1 MANKGPS
8 YGMSRDVMSRI
19 EKKYDDELEARLL
32 QWIKLQAGADAGEP
46 PEQGRYG
53 FQQWLKN
60 GVVLSKLINSLYPRG
75 SQPVK
80 IPEPPPSMAFKQME
94 QVAQFLKAAED
105 YGVVKT
111 DIFQTVDLYEGKDL
125 AAVQR
130 TVVAL
135 GSIAVTKDDGQYQG
149 DPSWFMKKAQEHK
162 RDFTEDKMK
171 QGKNIIGLQMGS
183 NQGASQAGMTG
194 YGRPRQ
200 IMS

>member
-8 YGMSRDVMSRI
+8 YGMSRDVQSRI
-19 EKKYDDELEARLL
+19 EKKYDEELEARLI
-32 QWIKLQAGADAGEP
+32 QWIKLQCGGDVGEP

-60 GVVLSKLINSLYPRG
+60 GMILSKLINSLYPKG
-75 SQPVK
+75 SPPVK
-80 IPEPPPSMAFKQME
+80 IPDPPPSMVFKQME
-94 QVAQFLKAAED
+94 QVAQFLKAAEN

-130 TVVAL
+130 TIVAL
-135 GSIAVTKDDGQYQG
+135 GSIAVTKNDGQYQG

-162 RDFTEDKMK
+162 RDFSEDKLK
-171 QGKNIIGLQMGS
+171 EGKNVIGLQMGS
-183 NQGASQAGMTG
+183 NQGATQSGMTG

-200 IMS
+200 IIS

>member
-8 YGMSRDVMSRI
+8 YGMSRDVQSRI
-19 EKKYDDELEARLL
+19 EKKYDEELEQRLV
-32 QWIKLQAGADAGEP
+32 QWIQMQSGGDVGT
-46 PEQGRYG
+46 PEQGRIG

-60 GVVLSKLINSLYPRG
+60 GIVLSKLINSLYPKG

-80 IPEPPPSMAFKQME
+80 IPDSPPSMVFKQME
-94 QVAQFLKAAED
+94 QIAQFLKAAED
-105 YGVVKT
+105 YGVAKT
-111 DIFQTVDLYEGKDL
+111 DIFQTVDLYEGKDM

-130 TVVAL
+130 TVVAI
-135 GSIAVTKDDGQYQG
+135 GSIAVTKDDGQYKG

-162 RDFTEDKMK
+162 RDFSDDKLK
-171 QGKNIIGLQMGS
+171 QGKNVIGLQMGS

-200 IMS
+200 IIG

>member
-8 YGMSRDVMSRI
+8 YGMSRDVQSRI
-19 EKKYDDELEARLL
+19 EKKYDEELEQRLV
-32 QWIKLQAGADAGEP
+32 QWISLQCGDDVGT
-46 PEQGRYG
+46 PEQGRQG

-60 GVVLSKLINSLYPRG
+60 GLVLSKLINSLYPKG

-80 IPEPPPSMAFKQME
+80 IPDPPPSMVFKQME
-94 QVAQFLKAAED
+94 QVAQFLKAAEE

-111 DIFQTVDLYEGKDL
+111 DVFQTVDLYEGKDM

-130 TVVAL
+130 TIVAL
-135 GSIAVTKDDGQYQG
+135 GSIAVTKNDGQYKG

-162 RDFTEDKMK
+162 RDFSEEKLK
-171 QGKNIIGLQMGS
+171 EGKNIIGLQMGS
-183 NQGASQAGMTG
+183 NQGATQSGMTG

-200 IMS
+200 IIN

>member
-8 YGMSRDVMSRI
+8 YGMSRDVQSRI
-19 EKKYDDELEARLL
+19 EKKYDEELEPRLV
-32 QWIKLQAGADAGEP
+32 QWIKLQGGSEVGEP
-46 PEQGRYG
+46 PEPGRYG

-60 GVVLSKLINSLYPRG
+60 GVVLSKLINSLYPKG
-75 SQPVK
+75 SPPVK
-80 IPEPPPSMAFKQME
+80 IPEPPPSMVFKQME
-94 QVAQFLKAAED
+94 QVAQFLKASED
-105 YGVVKT
+105 YGVAKT

-130 TVVAL
+130 TIVAL
-135 GSIAVTKDDGQYQG
+135 GSIAVTKNDGQYQG

-162 RDFTEDKMK
+162 RDFSDDKLK
-171 QGKNIIGLQMGS
+171 QGKHVIGLQMGS

-200 IMS
+200 IIS

>member
-1 MANKGPS
+1 MANKGPA
-8 YGMSRDVMSRI
+8 YGMSRDVQSRI
-19 EKKYDDELEARLL
+19 EKKYDEDLEARLV
-32 QWIKLQAGADAGEP
+32 QWIKMQGGSEVGEP
-46 PEQGRYG
+46 PEPGRYG

-60 GVVLSKLINSLYPRG
+60 GVVLSKVINSLYPKG
-75 SQPVK
+75 SHPVK
-80 IPEPPPSMAFKQME
+80 IPEPPPSMVFKQME

-130 TVVAL
+130 TIIAL
-135 GSIAVTKDDGQYQG
+135 GSIAVTKNDGQYQG

-162 RDFTEDKMK
+162 RDFTDDKLK
-171 QGKNIIGLQMGS
+171 QGKHVIGLQMGS

-200 IMS
+200 IIS

>member
-8 YGMSRDVMSRI
+8 YGMSRDVQSRI
-19 EKKYDDELEARLL
+19 EKKYDEELEERLV
-32 QWIKLQAGADAGEP
+32 QWINLQCGNDVEAP
-46 PEQGRYG
+46 QPGRTE

-60 GVVLSKLINSLYPRG
+60 GVVLSKLINSLYPKG

-80 IPEPPPSMAFKQME
+80 IPDNPPTMVFKQME

-111 DIFQTVDLYEGKDL
+111 DMFQTVDLYEGKDL

-130 TVVAL
+130 TIVAL
-135 GSIAVTKDDGQYQG
+135 GSIAVTKNDGQYKG
-149 DPSWFMKKAQEHK
+149 DPAWFMKKAQEHK
-162 RDFTEDKMK
+162 RDFSDAKLKE
-171 QGKNIIGLQMGS
+171 GKSVIGLQMGS

-200 IMS
+200 IIG